1 METKAD
7 LRKKVVFFF
16 LASTWAIASAGG
28 GNDGVSYD
36 GRALIINGT
45 RRLLFSGSIHYPRST
60 PQMWPSLIAKA
71 KQGGLDVIQ
80 TYVFWNVHEPI
91 QGQYNFSGR
100 FDLVRFIKEV
110 HSQGLYVSLRFGPFI
125 QAEWKY
131 GGLPFWLH
139 DVPDIVY
146 RCNNDP
152 FKFYMQKFVTKI
164 VNLLKSERLFASQG
178 GPIIISQIENEY
190 KTVEAAFHEK
200 GPSYVTW
207 AASMAVGLN
216 TGVPWMMCKQDD
228 APDPVINAC
237 NGLNCGSTF
246 MGPNSPR
253 KPALWTEN
261 WTFLYQ
267 VYGKDPRPR
276 SAEDIAFSVAL
287 FIAKKNGS
295 FVNYYMYHGGT
306 NFGKSASSFVTTNY
320 YDQAPLDEYGL
331 IWMPT
336 WGHLRELHAVIKQ
349 SQEALLWGMYT
360 NSSLGQQQEAHVFE
374 TDSGQ
379 CVAFLVNSDKRN
391 AAALHF
397 RKTIYRIPARSISV
411 LPNCKDVAFSTGQV
425 SAQFGDRSATP
436 VQYLNQD
443 QQWQAFADQV
453 CDQNKASF
461 AAKGL
466 LEQMATTKD
475 VTDYLW
481 YTISYN
487 HSNFDDQQT
496 LHVDSR
502 AHVLHVFVNG
512 KLVGTVHGNPDGA
525 LPVFDKHIEFKE
537 GQNDIALLSVMVGLP
552 DSGAYLEKRVVGL
565 RRVRIRGSQ
574 GSLIDLTNWLW
585 HYKVGLRGEDMLI
598 FSEQGSKTARWN
610 SLSGYTN
617 RPLIWYK
624 TMFDAPKGNDPVVLN
639 LGNMGK
645 GEVWING
652 ESIGRYWVSFKA
664 PSGRPTQSLYHIPRS
679 FLKSSNNLLVF
690 FEELGGDP
698 RTITVETISI
708 SSVCG
713 RVSES
718 YYPSVLSKSKD
729 PYVQL
734 QCQQGRRI
742 SSIDF
747 ASYGTPFGDCVRRNY
762 AIGTCHSPESKA
774 IVKKACLGREECA
787 IFVTNSM
794 FGGDPCV
801 GHSKSLLVVAKC
813 T

>member
-45 RRLLFSGSIHYPRST
+45 RR
-60 PQMWPSLIAKA
+60 
-71 KQGGLDVIQ
+71 
-80 TYVFWNVHEPI
+80 
-91 QGQYNFSGR
+91 
-100 FDLVRFIKEV
+100 
-110 HSQGLYVSLRFGPFI
+110 
-125 QAEWKY
+125 
-131 GGLPFWLH
+131 GLPFWLH

-295 FVNYYMYHGGT
+295 FVNYYM
-306 NFGKSASSFVTTNY
+306 VTFF
-320 YDQAPLDEYGL
+320 LFSKLHGL

-734 QCQQGRRI
+734 QC
-742 SSIDF
+742 
-747 ASYGTPFGDCVRRNY
+747 
-762 AIGTCHSPESKA
+762 TCHSPESKA